1 MEIINR
7 LDGAIRGRNNYR
19 PKDRQFLAQNG
30 NCIIR
35 SISVYRKP
43 VQSFIKPILDALS
56 LGQFSSLLKQQG
68 YDKLFHLY
76 MCVAYITPSN
86 AVSKIKLEKNEVIS
100 ISPWQ
105 PSDEDAEHIE
115 IYLNLNNPITISQL
129 LSNTQA
135 LMGSKFF
142 PYSAFNN
149 NCQNFVLS
157 ILEAN
162 KLSSESAKKFIYQ
175 DMTNINQHLD
185 TRTKAIANG
194 TTNLA
199 SRIDV
204 LLNGKGLKR
213 KRIKS
218 K

>member
-30 NCIIR
+30 KCIIR
-35 SISVYRKP
+35 AISVYRKP
-43 VQSFIKPILDALS
+43 VQLFIKPVLDALS
-56 LGQFSSLLKQQG
+56 LGRFSSLLKQQG

-76 MCVAYITPSN
+76 MCIAYITPLG
-86 AVSKIKLEKNEVIS
+86 AVSKVKLEKNEVIS

-105 PSDEDAEHIE
+105 SSDEDAEHID
-115 IYLNLNNPITISQL
+115 IPLNLNNPITISQL

-162 KLSSESAKKFIYQ
+162 SLSSESAKKFILQ
-175 DMTNINQHLD
+175 DMTNIDQHLD

-194 TTNLA
+194 TTTLA